1 MKLFTLQPAAAGFI
15 TTSTLTSSVRGN
27 RATVLERLD
36 LFRLRKQDSAASD
49 LQTANACEHILRWSE
64 RNRFRSISQFFFFL
78 PNAIANGSQPFPDM
92 QCGHG
97 LRAITMHG
105 TVSGRPIVCPLLN
118 GAQSIFMQASASR
131 RAGRLR

>member
-1 MKLFTLQPAAAGFI
+1 MTM
-15 TTSTLTSSVRGN
+15 STLISSVRGN
-27 RATVLERLD
+27 RATVLQRLD

-64 RNRFRSISQFFFFL
+64 RNRFRSISEFFIYQCEQ

-97 LRAITMHG
+97 LTACSSE
-105 TVSGRPIVCPLLN
+105 VGR
-118 GAQSIFMQASASR
+118 GHSR
-131 RAGRLR
+131 GHPQGL